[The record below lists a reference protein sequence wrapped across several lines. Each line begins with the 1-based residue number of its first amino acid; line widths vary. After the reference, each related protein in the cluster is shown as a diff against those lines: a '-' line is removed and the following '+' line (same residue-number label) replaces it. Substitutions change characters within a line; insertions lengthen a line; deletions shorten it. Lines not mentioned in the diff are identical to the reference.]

1 MKSFFFKSN
10 LILYFTHFLNFIFGY
25 LFILI
30 CTNYLSTDNAF
41 QFTGFVSLLNIFLIP
56 VSCLAISL
64 TGLYKNGKMN
74 KQNYSIIYSKSI
86 FFFLIIVSLIFI
98 LEIFFNLNKFIKINE
113 KYYFLI
119 ILLLFINLFF
129 SLENAENLA
138 NQKFLKYSIINS
150 TPFII
155 RVILIFILLVLLNK
169 KEFYL
174 VILVYILSFSF
185 LFKDYLNRFF
195 TFCSIKNI
203 YKKNMSENFYFFKN
217 ILTLSIFTIV
227 INIDVIACRYI
238 DPVSSTNYYIESL
251 FGKIVFF
258 LSSIAVL
265 FLYPTNIQGE
275 RKNFFQIIIF
285 NSLVSLL
292 LMVFYFFFFDF
303 FAKLLFPNIKLD
315 IRIVLLISS
324 ACLLFS
330 ISNLFSY
337 KLNISGVIIHSSVKL
352 LLTFILIPLLFFSK
366 DINNLIYLLIIF
378 GSIFTL
384 VDLYVYFILK
394 NKLLF

>member
-30 CTNYLSTDNAF
+30 CTNYLSADNAF
-41 QFTGFVSLLNIFLIP
+41 QFTGFLSLLNIFLIP

-86 FFFLIIVSLIFI
+86 FFFLIIVSLILI

-155 RVILIFILLVLLNK
+155 RVILIFILLVVLNK

-258 LSSIAVL
+258 PE
-265 FLYPTNIQGE
+265 LYCS
-275 RKNFFQIIIF
+275 IIF
-285 NSLVSLL
+285 VS
-292 LMVFYFFFFDF
+292 
-303 FAKLLFPNIKLD
+303 N
-315 IRIVLLISS
+315 
-324 ACLLFS
+324 
-330 ISNLFSY
+330 
-337 KLNISGVIIHSSVKL
+337 
-352 LLTFILIPLLFFSK
+352 
-366 DINNLIYLLIIF
+366 
-378 GSIFTL
+378 
-384 VDLYVYFILK
+384 
-394 NKLLF
+394 

>member
-1 MKSFFFKSN
+1 MLK
-10 LILYFTHFLNFIFGY
+10 NF
-25 LFILI
+25 
-30 CTNYLSTDNAF
+30 N
-41 QFTGFVSLLNIFLIP
+41 
-56 VSCLAISL
+56 
-64 TGLYKNGKMN
+64 
-74 KQNYSIIYSKSI
+74 
-86 FFFLIIVSLIFI
+86 
-98 LEIFFNLNKFIKINE
+98 
-113 KYYFLI
+113 
-119 ILLLFINLFF
+119 
-129 SLENAENLA
+129 
-138 NQKFLKYSIINS
+138 
-150 TPFII
+150 
-155 RVILIFILLVLLNK
+155 
-169 KEFYL
+169 
-174 VILVYILSFSF
+174 
-185 LFKDYLNRFF
+185 
-195 TFCSIKNI
+195 
-203 YKKNMSENFYFFKN
+203 FFKN

-303 FAKLLFPNIKLD
+303 FAKFLFPNIKLD

-352 LLTFILIPLLFFSK
+352 LLTLILIPLLFFSK
-366 DINNLIYLLIIF
+366 DVNNLVYLLIIF

-384 VDLYVYFILK
+384 VDLYVYFNLK